1 MNVADNGS
9 QEVQYALERK
19 QSNTNSANGVN
30 KKYVLNSQP
39 SFQQLNPSEKEE
51 LEAKLYTDVRKMK
64 YRFGCLVTRTRDSVE
79 ERIPTGKFA
88 GSILALGA
96 YEPAPEEEDQ
106 SLLNE
111 HKEEIKMAKSISDI
125 FLILS
130 AYWNYL
136 SYEILEFTIELYGTD
151 DDKKRLKSYN
161 EELHNFCKRR
171 LFELSLP
178 ENGSSTGNASNPKL
192 KRFKVK
198 LNVRECITCQDLLRI
213 KERIAEI
220 LHVNLATL
228 IIDRVDPG
236 CVQLTFLIPNFV
248 AQKIFPLS
256 NKQIAVLSKD
266 TSMIRL
272 ECGIYVFE
280 VYMFIYGLARVTTFI
295 ASVFLFSYPDPPL
308 CIYCKYVFILSLS
321 LRLVCFMLSSK

>member
-1 MNVADNGS
+1 MPSCFTGKLLVHIFDIHSSTMLLLFLSAIEDNPVRVNVADNGS

-19 QSNTNSANGVN
+19 QSTANGVN
-30 KKYVLNSQP
+30 TEYVLNSQP
-39 SFQQLNPSEKEE
+39 SFQQLSRSEKEE
-51 LEAKLYTDVRKMK
+51 LKAKLYTDVRKMK
-64 YRFGCLVTRTRDSVE
+64 YQFGCLVTRTRDSVE

-96 YEPAPEEEDQ
+96 YEPAPEEQDQ

-125 FLILS
+125 FIILS

-178 ENGSSTGNASNPKL
+178 EDGSSTGNASNPKQ

-198 LNVRECITCQDLLRI
+198 LNVCERITCQDLLRI
-213 KERIAEI
+213 RERIAEI

-228 IIDRVDPG
+228 IIDRVDTG

-256 NKQIAVLSKD
+256 NKQIAVLS
-266 TSMIRL
+266 
-272 ECGIYVFE
+272 
-280 VYMFIYGLARVTTFI
+280 
-295 ASVFLFSYPDPPL
+295 
-308 CIYCKYVFILSLS
+308 
-321 LRLVCFMLSSK
+321 

>member
-1 MNVADNGS
+1 MFAIEDNPVRVNVADNGS
-9 QEVQYALERK
+9 QELQSALEGK
-19 QSNTNSANGVN
+19 QSNTNTANGVITE
-30 KKYVLNSQP
+30 YVLNSQP
-39 SFQQLNPSEKEE
+39 SFQQLSPSEKEE
-51 LEAKLYTDVRKMK
+51 LKAELYTDVRKMK

-79 ERIPTGKFA
+79 ERIPTKKFV

-96 YEPAPEEEDQ
+96 YEPAPEEQDQ
-106 SLLNE
+106 SLLDE
-111 HKEEIKMAKSISDI
+111 HKKEIKMAKSISDI
-125 FLILS
+125 FIILS

-136 SYEILEFTIELYGTD
+136 CYEILEYTIELYGTD

-171 LFELSLP
+171 LELSLP
-178 ENGSSTGNASNPKL
+178 ENGSSTGNASNPKQ
-192 KRFKVK
+192 KRFEVK
-198 LNVRECITCQDLLRI
+198 LNVRERITRQDLLRI
-213 KERIAEI
+213 RERIAEI

-228 IIDRVDPG
+228 IIDRVDTG

-280 VYMFIYGLARVTTFI
+280 VYMCIYGLARVTTFI
-295 ASVFLFSYPDPPL
+295 ASMFLFSYPDCPL
-308 CIYCKYVFILSLS
+308 WRRVW
-321 LRLVCFMLSSK
+321 VQE